1 MRTAVALLLALFLGA
16 PFADRALAADL
27 LMARSERA
35 FPEAMVLLQDAIAS
49 RGYTITRLQQVNEN
63 LERSH
68 YRSDLY
74 RVVFFGKH
82 AEVRRLAADYPMLI
96 PFLPLQVTIFAE
108 GDQAIVVAADPLVF
122 AHLYPDPAL
131 RPVFETWARDLRAI
145 LDAVRE

>member
-1 MRTAVALLLALFLGA
+1 MRTAVALLLALSLGV

-35 FPEAMVLLQDAIAS
+35 FPEAMALLQDAIAS

-63 LERSH
+63 LERSR

-108 GDQAIVVAADPLVF
+108 GDQAIVVAADPLVL